1 MDAKSRTGGKR
12 KKKEK
17 EVTHS
22 CVVRSLLCKAFM
34 LQRKV
39 LLREGEGDQNAGRQ
53 MSKHTAARTARGQT
67 LQQRWQTQKLHSAC
81 FLNGGKH
88 SFPATISLQVH
99 TTSMLLEQNPHI
111 AQATTRRSH
120 KPPQD
125 HTQSQR
131 WDGRLDLLSY
141 KN

>member
-1 MDAKSRTGGKR
+1 MGKSGIEPLSSASPIDTTKELLAWQRTAKTGWMQRAERGEKE

-81 FLNGGKH
+81 FSTEGN
-88 SFPATISLQVH
+88 TIFLPLSACRC
-99 TTSMLLEQNPHI
+99 M
-111 AQATTRRSH
+111 
-120 KPPQD
+120 PPPCF
-125 HTQSQR
+125 
-131 WDGRLDLLSY
+131 LSRART
-141 KN
+141 